1 MKLNKLY
8 LYFRG
13 FCAKVSKH
21 LFSQLTRDKLRF
33 KWNYVEWYG
42 FYNFLRYAAKC
53 YLNSLRPQK
62 YEINLAIT
70 AIAKNE
76 APYIREW
83 IEFHRL
89 VGVEKFF
96 IYDNESTDN
105 LKEVLKPYI
114 ESGIVEYTYFPGRC
128 RQFPAYRDSIARNAN
143 RVKFMA
149 IIDCDEFI
157 TPIKHNTIPE
167 FIEYLEQKI
176 KHKIDA
182 VGINWIMHGYNG
194 HYEKQEGL
202 ICENYSKCDL
212 NKDSNRHIKS
222 IVRLR
227 SVISNTHPHFCIHK
241 LFSKIVNTKGEE
253 MYGPFTE
260 PNLDEIVIHHYY
272 TKSFEET
279 KSKMQKGF
287 ADQTNKRQISAF
299 MPTAKEQPQKLEFI
313 PDYLSIDEDH
323 SMDRFIPL
331 LKEKLGIN

>member
-167 FIEYLEQKI
+167 FIEYLEKKI
-176 KHKIDA
+176 KHRIDA

-194 HYEKQEGL
+194 HYDKQEGL
-202 ICENYSKCDL
+202 VCENYSKCDF
-212 NKDSNRHIKS
+212 NTGANQHIKS

-227 SVISNTHPHFCIHK
+227 SVITNSHPHFCIYK
-241 LFSKIVNTKGEE
+241 NFAKIVNANGED
-253 MYGPFTE
+253 MYGPFCHPYIEDIRINHYWSKSYSEMLQKFNRGMADNNNKYQEVPYE
-260 PNLDEIVIHHYY
+260 PN
-272 TKSFEET
+272 
-279 KSKMQKGF
+279 
-287 ADQTNKRQISAF
+287 
-299 MPTAKEQPQKLEFI
+299 
-313 PDYLSIDEDH
+313 YLSIDEDH
-323 SMDRFIPL
+323 SMDRFIPI
-331 LKEKLGIN
+331 LKEKLKIN

>member
-13 FCAKVSKH
+13 FCAKASKH

-33 KWNYVEWYG
+33 KWNYGEWYG
-42 FYNFLRYAAKC
+42 FYNFLRYAVKC

-143 RVKFMA
+143 RVKFME

-167 FIEYLEQKI
+167 FIE
-176 KHKIDA
+176 
-182 VGINWIMHGYNG
+182 
-194 HYEKQEGL
+194 
-202 ICENYSKCDL
+202 
-212 NKDSNRHIKS
+212 
-222 IVRLR
+222 
-227 SVISNTHPHFCIHK
+227 
-241 LFSKIVNTKGEE
+241 
-253 MYGPFTE
+253 
-260 PNLDEIVIHHYY
+260 
-272 TKSFEET
+272 
-279 KSKMQKGF
+279 
-287 ADQTNKRQISAF
+287 
-299 MPTAKEQPQKLEFI
+299 
-313 PDYLSIDEDH
+313 
-323 SMDRFIPL
+323 
-331 LKEKLGIN
+331 

>member
-260 PNLDEIVIHHYY
+260 PNLDEIVIHNYY
-272 TKSFEET
+272 TKSFE
-279 KSKMQKGF
+279 
-287 ADQTNKRQISAF
+287 
-299 MPTAKEQPQKLEFI
+299 
-313 PDYLSIDEDH
+313 
-323 SMDRFIPL
+323 
-331 LKEKLGIN
+331 

>member
-1 MKLNKLY
+1 MNKLY

-194 HYEKQEGL
+194 HYDKQEGL

-260 PNLDEIVIHHYY
+260 PHLDEIVIHHYY

-331 LKEKLGIN
+331 LKEKLGID

>member
-1 MKLNKLY
+1 MNKLY

-194 HYEKQEGL
+194 HYDKQEGL
-202 ICENYSKCDL
+202 VCENYSKCDL

-260 PNLDEIVIHHYY
+260 PHLDEIVIHHYY

-299 MPTAKEQPQKLEFI
+299 MPPAKEQPKKLEFV
-313 PDYLSIDEDH
+313 PDFLSVDEDH

>member
-194 HYEKQEGL
+194 HYDKQEGL
-202 ICENYSKCDL
+202 VCENYSKCDF
-212 NKDSNRHIKS
+212 N
-222 IVRLR
+222 
-227 SVISNTHPHFCIHK
+227 FCIYK
-241 LFSKIVNTKGEE
+241 NFAKIVNANGED
-253 MYGPFTE
+253 MYGPFCHPYIEDIRINHYWSKSYSEMLQKFNRGMADNNNKYQEVPYE
-260 PNLDEIVIHHYY
+260 PN
-272 TKSFEET
+272 
-279 KSKMQKGF
+279 
-287 ADQTNKRQISAF
+287 
-299 MPTAKEQPQKLEFI
+299 
-313 PDYLSIDEDH
+313 YLSIDEDH
-323 SMDRFIPL
+323 SMDRFIPI
-331 LKEKLGIN
+331 LKEKLKIN

>member
-1 MKLNKLY
+1 MNKLY

-149 IIDCDEFI
+149 IIDCYEFI